1 MTLRINS
8 RSINKGSEITE
19 MNLMSKM
26 GGLTLPDSEMCSG
39 SPSVQMVS
47 CKAKRKTEPGAE
59 HPDPESDHTETEF
72 PKICSRAFTN

>member
-26 GGLTLPDSEMCSG
+26 GGLTVTDSEMCSG
-39 SPSVQMVS
+39 TPSMQMVS
-47 CKAKRKTEPGAE
+47 CKAKRKQSQGLSSLTLNQ
-59 HPDPESDHTETEF
+59 TTLRQF